1 MQRRAKLVTW
11 ILSFITFFLVIPPLS
26 LYFLSPIIAQKGL
39 EHWLIEQKFTS
50 VELSMQPPAW
60 DQLIID
66 KLYLQKNTEEQQL
79 SIRSENILV
88 RFDPIDLY
96 IHQKITLLQLP
107 QSTVKI
113 KYMTDNTAQ
122 AETTEAVDLSNILPT
137 QWFKKVPAELIQ
149 VGELKLE
156 LDYPDTDSDWRF
168 IGALLFDGQ
177 ELYSRIKFLRND
189 KDLGWGDLRLD
200 NNNYFSLRL
209 LEENEPFIT
218 INGALSYNKQLELQ
232 SEQRFDI
239 ARLQRW
245 QQALFPRP
253 SKTTESVNQRPKLSG
268 SINSQ
273 GVTAFPLKTFFTP
286 DALLK
291 SIRAQQQI
299 QADIQLPTPT
309 KTIGNVDLSL
319 EGALNFSLSQLS
331 FALNKNSHATIT
343 DIAHQSL
350 RRPIKQVKVALQTNS
365 KIDLN
370 LANLIKNQ
378 LFLPQIDPLSLTINS
393 SAIGLPDAQL
403 SPAIFNLD
411 LEKIDFTGSVFKG
424 KLSTRALRIAANKI
438 KMPRLDLTTRFTL
451 ASETL
456 KHSFSIS
463 STDVALNLTGNSA
476 TQLNSLDSQFNWKL
490 KPLSIKK
497 LEQQLTRFIPLPA
510 ELRVLSGTLFHNGSG
525 QFKRNKLSLRANN
538 SIRQGAFNWD
548 NMLIEGME
556 YDSTTTLSP
565 SGKII
570 DKGGIKLERVTSGI
584 EITKIQTRYNIE
596 RGISRQDKGR
606 HRLSLDAFKAE
617 LLDGKISV
625 PTLQLDPLYPNFS
638 TQVKIDQLDLG
649 AVLKLEQQQ
658 GLSGEGKLSGYL
670 PLSYINGELI
680 IKEGELLSLA
690 PGGKI
695 TFQPTATVAAYAAA
709 NVGLNMAIGALSNFQ
724 YERLDIQL
732 DYAADGTALLKT
744 RLKGNNPDWNNGHPV
759 DFTINIE
766 ENIPKLIKTLQ
777 FADKLT
783 KTIEKRYR

>member
-11 ILSFITFFLVIPPLS
+11 ILSFVAFFLVITPLS
-26 LYFLSPIIAQKGL
+26 LYLLSPIIAQKGL

-79 SIRSENILV
+79 SIHSENILV

-107 QSTVKI
+107 QSTIKI
-113 KYMTDNTAQ
+113 KYMTDNTTQ
-122 AETTEAVDLSNILPT
+122 TETDEAVDLSNILPT

-149 VGELKLE
+149 VGELNLE
-156 LDYPDTDSDWRF
+156 LDYPNKDSDWRF

-177 ELYSRIKFLRND
+177 EFYSRIKFLRND

-200 NNNYFSLRL
+200 NNNHFSLRL
-209 LEENEPFIT
+209 LEENEPFVT

-253 SKTTESVNQRPKLSG
+253 SKTIEPVSQFPKLSG

-291 SIRAQQQI
+291 SIRTQQQI
-299 QADIQLPTPT
+299 QADIQLPAPT

-331 FALNKNSHATIT
+331 FALSKNSHAIIT

-350 RRPIKQVKVALQTNS
+350 RRPIKQVKIALQTDS
-365 KIDLN
+365 KVDIN

-378 LFLPQIDPLSLTINS
+378 LFSPQIDPLSLTINS
-393 SAIGLPDAQL
+393 SAIALSDAQL

-411 LEKIDFTGSVFKG
+411 LEKIDLASSVLKG

-438 KMPRLDLTTRFTL
+438 KVPRLDLTTRFTL

-695 TFQPTATVAAYAAA
+695 IFQPTATVAAYAAA

>member
-11 ILSFITFFLVIPPLS
+11 ILSFVAFFLVITPLS

-79 SIRSENILV
+79 SIHSENILV

-107 QSTVKI
+107 QSTIKI
-113 KYMTDNTAQ
+113 KYMTDNTTQ
-122 AETTEAVDLSNILPT
+122 TETNEAVDLSNILPT

-149 VGELKLE
+149 VGELNLE
-156 LDYPDTDSDWRF
+156 LDYPNKDSDWRF

-200 NNNYFSLRL
+200 NNNHFSLRL
-209 LEENEPFIT
+209 LEENEPFVT

-253 SKTTESVNQRPKLSG
+253 SKTIEPVSQFPKLSG

-291 SIRAQQQI
+291 SIRTQQQI
-299 QADIQLPTPT
+299 QADIQLPAPT
-309 KTIGNVDLSL
+309 KKIGNVDLSL
-319 EGALNFSLSQLS
+319 EGVLNFSLSQLS
-331 FALNKNSHATIT
+331 FALSKNSHAIIT

-350 RRPIKQVKVALQTNS
+350 RRPIKQVKIALQTDS
-365 KIDLN
+365 KVDIN

-378 LFLPQIDPLSLTINS
+378 IFSPQIDPLSLTINS
-393 SAIGLPDAQL
+393 SAIALSDAQL

-411 LEKIDFTGSVFKG
+411 LEKIDLAGSVLKG
-424 KLSTRALRIAANKI
+424 KLSTRALRIAANKM

-451 ASETL
+451 ASKTL
-456 KHSFSIS
+456 KHSFLIS
-463 STDVALNLTGNSA
+463 STDVALNLTGNS
-476 TQLNSLDSQFNWKL
+476 TTLLNSLNSQFNWKL
-490 KPLSIKK
+490 KPLSIKT
-497 LEQQLTRFIPLPA
+497 LEQQLAHYIPLPA

-525 QFKRNKLSLRANN
+525 KFKRNKLSLRANN

-548 NMLIEGME
+548 NTLIEGME

-584 EITKIQTRYNIE
+584 EITKIQTRYKIE
-596 RGISRQDKGR
+596 RGTSRQDKGR
-606 HRLSLDAFKAE
+606 HRLSLDAFQAE

-625 PTLQLDPLYPNFS
+625 PTLQFDPLYPKFS

-695 TFQPTATVAAYAAA
+695 IFQPTATVAAYAAA

>member
-11 ILSFITFFLVIPPLS
+11 ILSFVAFFLVITPLS
-26 LYFLSPIIAQKGL
+26 LYLLSPIIAQKGL

-79 SIRSENILV
+79 SIHSENILV

-107 QSTVKI
+107 QSTIKI
-113 KYMTDNTAQ
+113 KYMTDNTTQ
-122 AETTEAVDLSNILPT
+122 TETDEAVDLSNILPT

-200 NNNYFSLRL
+200 NNNHFSLRL
-209 LEENEPFIT
+209 LEENEPFVT

-253 SKTTESVNQRPKLSG
+253 SKTIEPVSQFPKLSG

-291 SIRAQQQI
+291 SIRTQQQI
-299 QADIQLPTPT
+299 QADIQLPAPT

-331 FALNKNSHATIT
+331 FALSKNSHAIIT

-350 RRPIKQVKVALQTNS
+350 RRPIKQVKIALQTDS
-365 KIDLN
+365 KVDIN

-378 LFLPQIDPLSLTINS
+378 LFSPQIDPLSLTINS
-393 SAIGLPDAQL
+393 SAIALSDAQL

-411 LEKIDFTGSVFKG
+411 LEKIDLAGSVLKG

-451 ASETL
+451 ASKTL
-456 KHSFSIS
+456 KHSFLIS
-463 STDVALNLTGNSA
+463 STDVALNLTGNS
-476 TQLNSLDSQFNWKL
+476 TTLLNSLNSQFNWKL
-490 KPLSIKK
+490 KPLSIKT
-497 LEQQLTRFIPLPA
+497 LEQQLAHYIPLPA

-548 NMLIEGME
+548 NTLIEGME

-596 RGISRQDKGR
+596 RGISRQYKGR

-625 PTLQLDPLYPNFS
+625 PTLQFDPLYPNFS

-670 PLSYINGELI
+670 PLSYINRELI

-695 TFQPTATVAAYAAA
+695 IFQPTATVAAYAAA